1 MAGCEYDEGEN
12 YGDFF
17 NDLIFVMWSI
27 IISFFGMSLMG
38 DGLKAGSR

>member
-1 MAGCEYDEGEN
+1 MAGDKYDEGEN

-27 IISFFGMSLMG
+27 IISFRNVT
-38 DGLKAGSR
+38 DG